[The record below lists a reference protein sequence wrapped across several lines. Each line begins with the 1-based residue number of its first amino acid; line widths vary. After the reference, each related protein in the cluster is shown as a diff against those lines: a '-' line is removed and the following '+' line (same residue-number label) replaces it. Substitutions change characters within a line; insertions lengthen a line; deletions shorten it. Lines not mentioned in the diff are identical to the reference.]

1 MIQTRRIFLRR
12 IELSDIVD
20 IYEYAKKSSVAFKA
34 GWEPHKDI
42 NDTKTFIEWI
52 KNTNADVFGIILKKN
67 NKLIGTIGLHKRI
80 TSINGKNIEMDELG
94 YVLNDKYWNLG
105 IMTETVKEF
114 LEYVFLIK
122 KIKTLYCGHK
132 LSNIASKRII
142 IKNGFEFSHFHTVPK
157 LSDNES
163 GLLKMYILKEKT
175 YEKGI

>member
-1 MIQTRRIFLRR
+1 MHLNGGSIKRREDKRFLTGRGEYLDDIFF
-12 IELSDIVD
+12 DD
-20 IYEYAKKSSVAFKA
+20 EYCAIFVRSPHPHAK
-34 GWEPHKDI
+34 
-42 NDTKTFIEWI
+42 
-52 KNTNADVFGIILKKN
+52 
-67 NKLIGTIGLHKRI
+67 
-80 TSINGKNIEMDELG
+80 
-94 YVLNDKYWNLG
+94 
-105 IMTETVKEF
+105 
-114 LEYVFLIK
+114 IK

>member
-1 MIQTRRIFLRR
+1 M
-12 IELSDIVD
+12 
-20 IYEYAKKSSVAFKA
+20 
-34 GWEPHKDI
+34 
-42 NDTKTFIEWI
+42 
-52 KNTNADVFGIILKKN
+52 KKN

-157 LSDNES
+157 LSDNEVD
-163 GLLKMYILKEKT
+163 Y
-175 YEKGI
+175 